1 MTNFGDPLT
10 DAEVDEMLR
19 ISDLEGDGFINYE
32 GAISLLRI
40 LLVLFDQN
48 CSYGVITNV
57 DPG

>member
-48 CSYGVITNV
+48 CSYGVITIVN
-57 DPG
+57 PG